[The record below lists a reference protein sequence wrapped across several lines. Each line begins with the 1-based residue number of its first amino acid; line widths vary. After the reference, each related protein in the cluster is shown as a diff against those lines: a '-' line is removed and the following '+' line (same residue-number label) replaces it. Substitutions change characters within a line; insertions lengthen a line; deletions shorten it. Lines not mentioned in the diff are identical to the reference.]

1 MTVIA
6 DFPVRRTDFTT
17 IHFYSIPLN
26 VRFRNI
32 EVREGVLLQGP
43 IGWGEFCAFD
53 DYDDLEALT
62 WLRTA
67 LEAAFQGWP
76 TFLRNSI
83 PVNSIIPAVGP
94 EEAYRRARQDRC
106 TTAKIKVADH
116 ADSLGEDIA
125 RIEAVRDALGPNGQL
140 RIDVNGNWD
149 LDTAL
154 RYIPILDE
162 AAGGLQYVEQPCA
175 TIQEL
180 AKVRKHIDV
189 PVAADES
196 IRRAED
202 PLKVAV
208 AGAADIAIIK
218 CTPLGGVRRA
228 LSIAAAAGL
237 PAVISSAVETSIG
250 LGAQVAL
257 AATIADLPY
266 ACGFGTNALLSGDLV
281 SPEHALTPRGGT
293 IDVPSAGLTPD
304 PKLLDQWVMTDPQR
318 RRWWSDRLDR
328 VLALHNA
335 ALHRA

>member
-1 MTVIA
+1 MTAIA
-6 DFPVRRTDFTT
+6 DLPVRRTDFTA
-17 IHFYSIPLN
+17 IHFYSIPMN
-26 VRFRNI
+26 VHFRNI
-32 EVREGVLLQGP
+32 TVREGVLLQGP
-43 IGWGEFCAFD
+43 TGWGEFCAFD
-53 DYDDLEALT
+53 DYDDHESLP

-76 TFLRNSI
+76 TFIRNSI
-83 PVNSIIPAVGP
+83 PVNAIIPAVGP

-116 ADSLGEDIA
+116 ADSLAEDIA
-125 RIEAVRDALGPNGQL
+125 RVEAVRDALGPNGHL
-140 RIDVNGNWD
+140 RIDVNGKWD

-154 RYIPILDE
+154 EYIPTLDK

-175 TIQEL
+175 TIEEL
-180 AKVRKHIDV
+180 AKVRTHVDV

-218 CTPLGGVRRA
+218 CTPLWGVRRA
-228 LSIAAAAGL
+228 LSIADAAGL
-237 PAVISSAVETSIG
+237 PTVISSAVETSIG
-250 LGAQVAL
+250 MGAQVAL
-257 AATIADLPY
+257 AAAITNLPY

-281 SPEHALTPRGGT
+281 APAHALTPRNGT
-293 IDVPSAGLTPD
+293 IDVPSVELTPD
-304 PKLLDQWVMTDPQR
+304 PKLLDQWAMTDPQR
-318 RRWWSDRLDR
+318 HQWWSDRLDR

-335 ALHRA
+335 HSTKE

>member
-1 MTVIA
+1 MTAIAELPICRA
-6 DFPVRRTDFTT
+6 DFTA

-32 EVREGVLLQGP
+32 RVREGVLLQGP
-43 IGWGEFCAFD
+43 AGWGEFCAFD
-53 DYDDLEALT
+53 DYDDRESLS

-76 TFLRNSI
+76 AAVRDSI

-94 EEAYRRARQDRC
+94 EEACRRAREDRC
-106 TTAKIKVADH
+106 ATAKIKVADH
-116 ADSLGEDIA
+116 ADSLAEDVA
-125 RIEAVRDALGPNGQL
+125 RVEAVRDALGPSGQL
-140 RIDVNGNWD
+140 RIDANGKWD

-154 RYIPILDE
+154 KSIPILDK

-175 TIQEL
+175 TIEEL
-180 AKVRKHIDV
+180 AKVRRHVDV
-189 PVAADES
+189 RVAADES

-208 AGAADIAIIK
+208 AGAADVAIIK

-228 LSIAAAAGL
+228 LSIADAAGL

-257 AATIADLPY
+257 AAAIANLPY

-281 SPEHALTPRGGT
+281 APEHALTPRSGS
-293 IDVPSAGLTPD
+293 IDVHPVGLTPN
-304 PKLLDQWVMTDPQR
+304 PKLLDRWVMTDPQR
-318 RRWWSDRLDR
+318 HQWWSDRLDR

-335 ALHRA
+335 HLSGE

>member
-1 MTVIA
+1 MTAIAGIPIHRA
-6 DFPVRRTDFTT
+6 DFTA
-17 IHFYSIPLN
+17 IHFYSIPMN
-26 VRFRNI
+26 VRFRGI
-32 EVREGVLLQGP
+32 TVREGILLQGP
-43 IGWGEFCAFD
+43 AGWGEFCAFD
-53 DYDDLEALT
+53 NYDDHESLP

-76 TFLRNSI
+76 TLVRNSI

-94 EEAYRRARQDRC
+94 KEASRRARENHC

-116 ADSLGEDIA
+116 ADSFAEDIA
-125 RIEAVRDALGPNGQL
+125 RVEAVRDALGPDGHL
-140 RIDVNGNWD
+140 RIDVNGKWD

-154 RYIPILDE
+154 TYIPILDK

-175 TIQEL
+175 TIEEL
-180 AKVRKHIDV
+180 AKVRKHVDV

-196 IRRAED
+196 IRRADD

-218 CTPLGGVRRA
+218 CTPLGGVHRA
-228 LSIAAAAGL
+228 LGIADAAGL

-257 AATIADLPY
+257 AAAIANLPY
-266 ACGFGTNALLSGDLV
+266 ACGLGTNALLSGDLV
-281 SPEHALTPRGGT
+281 SPEHALTPRNGT
-293 IDVPSAGLTPD
+293 IDAHPVGLIPD
-304 PKLLDQWVMTDPQR
+304 PTLLDQWAMTDRQR
-318 RRWWSDRLDR
+318 HQWWSDRLDR

-335 ALHRA
+335 HSTSE

>member
-1 MTVIA
+1 MTVTA
-6 DFPVRRTDFTT
+6 DFPVHRTDFTA
-17 IHFYSIPLN
+17 IHFYSIPMN

-32 EVREGVLLQGP
+32 TVREGVLLQGP
-43 IGWGEFCAFD
+43 AGWGEFCAFD
-53 DYDDLEALT
+53 DYDDHESLS
-62 WLRTA
+62 WLHTA

-76 TFLRNSI
+76 TFIRNSI

-116 ADSLGEDIA
+116 ADSLAEDIA
-125 RIEAVRDALGPNGQL
+125 RVEAVRDALGPNGHL
-140 RIDVNGNWD
+140 RIDVNGKWD

-154 RYIPILDE
+154 KYIPTLNK

-175 TIQEL
+175 TIDEL
-180 AKVRKHIDV
+180 AKVRTHVDV

-228 LSIAAAAGL
+228 LSIADAAGL

-257 AATIADLPY
+257 AAAIANLPY

-281 SPEHALTPRGGT
+281 SPEHALTPRNGT
-293 IDVPSAGLTPD
+293 IDVLPVGLTPD

-318 RRWWSDRLDR
+318 HQWWSDRLDR

-335 ALHRA
+335 HSTRA

>member
-1 MTVIA
+1 MTAIA
-6 DFPVRRTDFTT
+6 DLSICRADFTA

-32 EVREGVLLQGP
+32 TVREGVLLQGP
-43 IGWGEFCAFD
+43 AGWGEFCAFD
-53 DYDDLEALT
+53 NYDDDESVS

-76 TFLRNSI
+76 PLVRSSI

-94 EEAYRRARQDRC
+94 DEAYRRAREDRC
-106 TTAKIKVADH
+106 TTAKIKVADR
-116 ADSLGEDIA
+116 ADSLAEDVA
-125 RIEAVRDALGPNGQL
+125 RVEAVRDALGPNGQL
-140 RIDVNGNWD
+140 RVDVNGKWD

-154 RYIPILDE
+154 KYIPILDK

-175 TIQEL
+175 TIEEL
-180 AKVRKHIDV
+180 AKVRRNVDV

-196 IRRAED
+196 IRRADD

-228 LSIAAAAGL
+228 LSIADAAGL

-257 AATIADLPY
+257 AAATANLPY
-266 ACGFGTNALLSGDLV
+266 ACGFGTNALLTGDLV
-281 SPEHALTPRGGT
+281 APEHAVTPRNGT
-293 IDVPSAGLTPD
+293 IDVHPVGLVPD
-304 PKLLDQWVMTDPQR
+304 PILLDQWVMTDPQR

-335 ALHRA
+335 HSSSE